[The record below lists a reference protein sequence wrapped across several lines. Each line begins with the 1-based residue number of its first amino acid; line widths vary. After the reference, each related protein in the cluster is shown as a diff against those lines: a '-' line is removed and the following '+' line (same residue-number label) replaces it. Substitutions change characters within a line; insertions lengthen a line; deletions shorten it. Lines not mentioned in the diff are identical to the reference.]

1 MPYKLFKYKQ
11 EVNAVDIQGM
21 TSMSHEDYRE
31 YLESGLFF
39 IDHHDILRS
48 GPAEYPIA
56 CTKAQI
62 TALIDYLNEIKGK
75 LK

>member
-1 MPYKLFKYKQ
+1 MPYKLFKHTQ
-11 EVNAVDIQGM
+11 EVNSVDIQGM
-21 TSMSHEDYRE
+21 TNMAPEDYRE
-31 YLESGLFF
+31 YLEFGLLY
-39 IDHHDILRS
+39 IDHHEILRS
-48 GPAEYPIA
+48 APAGYPIA